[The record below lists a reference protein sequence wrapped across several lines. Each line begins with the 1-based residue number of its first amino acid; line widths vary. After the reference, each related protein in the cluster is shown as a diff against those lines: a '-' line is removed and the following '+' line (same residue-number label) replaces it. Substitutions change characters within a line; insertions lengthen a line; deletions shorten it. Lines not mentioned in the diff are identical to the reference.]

1 MHHSVPPG
9 PITRIAAHESGHRLI
24 RGSNLLHIFAKS
36 VLFVAES
43 TLLACVL
50 VDVFPHFLVKT
61 SPALLQ
67 LRQLVL
73 PDVFFRLLVE
83 IQLFVV
89 EGHFP
94 SRYTVT
100 QHLFFS
106 LFWAFSSKAMTDRV
120 DTIVQRFLCLVCMVR
135 YIPSN
140 MNLSYLRTACTK
152 VIVLLS
158 LAASSK
164 LVTKFLYMDLSM
176 CWSLGPLPA
185 MSCSGI

>member
-1 MHHSVPPG
+1 M
-9 PITRIAAHESGHRLI
+9 
-24 RGSNLLHIFAKS
+24 LHIFAKS

-50 VDVFPHFLVKT
+50 VDVLPHFLVKT

-89 EGHFP
+89 EGQFT
-94 SRYTVT
+94 SRDTVT

-106 LFWAFSSKAMTDRV
+106 LF
-120 DTIVQRFLCLVCMVR
+120 
-135 YIPSN
+135 
-140 MNLSYLRTACTK
+140 
-152 VIVLLS
+152 
-158 LAASSK
+158 
-164 LVTKFLYMDLSM
+164 
-176 CWSLGPLPA
+176 
-185 MSCSGI
+185 